1 MSEAHAANST
11 AVPEVQTKRDEAT
24 APPAYHVAT
33 QGGIHK
39 VESVARVWGPKS
51 KWCLWIGV
59 ALASY
64 VYSLE
69 GNTTYLYLAQAT
81 SFFGQHSLLAAV
93 TTVQAITIAICKPVA
108 AKISDVFGR
117 AEAFAVTI
125 ALYVVG
131 YIIIAA
137 CQNVNDYAAGA
148 IIEYAGYG
156 ALQILLQILIADG
169 QFNVSWFV
177 TSLRWRGLV
186 SSCVSIPF
194 FINFAVAGK
203 IGAQVIEHTGW
214 RWGYVMFIFI
224 MPASLALITA
234 TLFWG
239 QHRAKKLGLVAT
251 EYVDKAGGPTA
262 AAAKDTTP
270 IVRRIVNHLIDMDAF
285 GLLLFA
291 AGWSCLLLP
300 LTLVNRATL
309 TWQSHQ
315 IIAMLTVGPIILI
328 FFVFYEAKLAPTPL
342 FPLRFF
348 KNYSIVACALIG
360 FFDFVS
366 FYLQYTY
373 QYSFIY
379 VTKFEAWSLSD
390 QNYFAYTQSLC
401 LTFFAILAGFIQLGT
416 RRTKWLL
423 VIGLAIRLIGVGLMI
438 KSKGANGSTG
448 LLVMAQI
455 IQGAGGGIA
464 SCSCQLISQAIVPH
478 QDVATVTAFNLL
490 FAEIG
495 NGVGNAIAAAVWR
508 SHMPANLD
516 KELAGLLPEANI
528 TAIYG
533 SITTATSYGSDSAI
547 YQGVVAAY
555 GETMKVLLIAATCI
569 AVVPLLL
576 SVSITDVYLSD
587 AHNAVEH
594 EDLGGRPMGGATDE
608 EKQRHSEDN

>member
-1 MSEAHAANST
+1 MSGTHAANST
-11 AVPEVQTKRDEAT
+11 EVPAVQTKRDEGA

-69 GNTTYLYLAQAT
+69 GETTYLYLAQAT
-81 SFFGQHSLLAAV
+81 SFFGEHSLLAAV
-93 TTVQAITIAICKPVA
+93 TTVQAITLAVCKPVA
-108 AKISDVFGR
+108 AKITDVFGR

-125 ALYVVG
+125 ALYVIG
-131 YIIIAA
+131 YIVIAS
-137 CQNVNDYAAGA
+137 CQNVNDYAGGA
-148 IIEYAGYG
+148 IIQYAGYG
-156 ALQILLQILIADG
+156 ALQILLQILIAD
-169 QFNVSWFV
+169 V
-177 TSLRWRGLV
+177 TSLRWRSLV

-194 FINFAVAGK
+194 FVNFAVASK

-214 RWGYVMFIFI
+214 RWGYAMFIFI
-224 MPASLALITA
+224 MPASLALITG

-239 QHRAKKLGLVAT
+239 QHRAKKLGVVAT
-251 EYVDKAGGPTA
+251 EYVDKTGGPTA
-262 AAAKDTTP
+262 AAEKDTTP
-270 IVRRIVNHLIDMDAF
+270 IVRRTFNHFVDMDFF

-291 AGWSCLLLP
+291 AGWTCLLLP
-300 LTLVNRATL
+300 LTLVNGGTL
-309 TWQSHQ
+309 QWSSHQ
-315 IIAMLTVGPIILI
+315 IIAMLTVGPVILI
-328 FFVFYEAKLAPTPL
+328 FFIYYEAKLAPTPL

-348 KNYSIVACALIG
+348 KNYSIVAAALIG

-379 VTKFEAWSLSD
+379 VTKYEQWSLSN

-401 LTFFAILAGFIQLGT
+401 LTFFALLAGCIQLGT

-423 VIGLAIRLIGVGLMI
+423 VIGLCIRLLGVGLMI
-438 KSKGANGSTG
+438 KSKGGNGSTG
-448 LLVMAQI
+448 LLVMAQV

-495 NGVGNAIAAAVWR
+495 NSVGSAIAAAIWR
-508 SHMPANLD
+508 QHMPENL
-516 KELAGLLPEANI
+516 ETQLSGLLPEANI

-533 SITTATSYGSDSAI
+533 SITTAVSYGTDSPI
-547 YQGVVAAY
+547 YAGVVTAY
-555 GETMKVLLIAATCI
+555 GQTMKVLLIAATCI
-569 AVVPLLL
+569 AVIPVLL
-576 SVSITDVYLSD
+576 SIGITDVFLSD

-594 EDLGGRPMGGATDE
+594 EDLGGRPMGNDE
-608 EKQRHSEDN
+608 EKQRESEEN